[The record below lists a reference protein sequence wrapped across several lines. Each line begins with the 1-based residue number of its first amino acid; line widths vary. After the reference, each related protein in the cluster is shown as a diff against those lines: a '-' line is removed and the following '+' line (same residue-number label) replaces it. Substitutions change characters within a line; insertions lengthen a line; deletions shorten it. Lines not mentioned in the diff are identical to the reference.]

1 LRRVAEGIVTRSML
15 GHTNE
20 AMTEHYSLVDLAEKH
35 AAAAAVS
42 AAVAGVPSGVPTG
55 VAAPVDTSKT

>member
-1 LRRVAEGIVTRSML
+1 ML

-35 AAAAAVS
+35 AAAAAV
-42 AAVAGVPSGVPTG
+42 ATTVAGGLGGVPAG
-55 VAAPVDTSKT
+55 VATPAGTSKT

>member
-1 LRRVAEGIVTRSML
+1 
-15 GHTNE
+15 
-20 AMTEHYSLVDLAEKH
+20 MTEHYSLVDLAEKH